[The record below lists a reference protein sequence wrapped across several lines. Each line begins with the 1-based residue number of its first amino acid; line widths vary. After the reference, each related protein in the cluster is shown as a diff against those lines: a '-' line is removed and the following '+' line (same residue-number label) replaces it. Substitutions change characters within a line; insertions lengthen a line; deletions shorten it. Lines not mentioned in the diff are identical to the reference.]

1 MVTTVLAPPR
11 YRTELHLHSCWS
23 LLDGASSTDA
33 LILRAHQLGYTALA
47 LTDHDGLYGSMEFAQ
62 AAKAFGIKAITGAE
76 VTLEDNHHLTLLAE
90 NVEGYNNLCRLL
102 STAHLSGE
110 RKDPHLPLAE
120 LREHTRGLIAMSG
133 CKRGEIPALIAA
145 GDLPTA
151 EAVLQRYVDWFGAD
165 NFYIELQQNLVHGD
179 TDRCRRLVELAR
191 RHGVCYVATNDVHYH
206 ERDRHR
212 LQDVMVA
219 VRNRS
224 TLEASHRERREN
236 SEYYLKSSE
245 EMEDLFAAWPEALDE
260 SARIAER
267 CTFDLT
273 TDLDYR
279 FPDYEAPDGS
289 TADEYLETVCRRA
302 ARERYGT
309 IAGHI
314 PPAVE
319 ARLQEELRLVRKH
332 RLSGFFLI
340 YRDLLELSREVA
352 AKVRGQHSARGKSGL
367 PPGRGRGSSVSSILC
382 YLIGLSHVDPI
393 KHNLYLGRFLSDEIG
408 SVPDIDLDFPR
419 DIRAELILQVYERFG
434 NEHAALVASFP
445 TYKLRS
451 AIRDVGKALGIA
463 ESELDRLAKR
473 AGWGS
478 GADIAAEMAR
488 YPEYAGKR
496 DAPIWRDLIELA
508 EQISGFPRHLS
519 QHVGGM
525 VISTKPIIELVPVEQ
540 AAMEGRYICQWDK
553 DSIDDARFIKIDFL
567 ALGMLSLVEECSDLI
582 AEQHGHI
589 EDLSRIDFNDPQ
601 VYDMICDADTVGV
614 FQIES
619 RAQMQMLPRT
629 RPRSIEDLTV
639 QVAIIR
645 PGPIVGGAVNPY
657 VKHRQALLADPQF
670 KPPFDHPSLEPVL
683 GETLGVILYQ
693 EQVLQSAVAV
703 AGFSEGQAEALRRAM
718 SRKRSRES
726 MERFLEMFIEGARAN
741 GVSDDVAKTVFEK
754 IVAFAEFGF
763 PKSHAAA
770 FAFLAYQSAWLRRY
784 YTVEFT
790 TALLN
795 AQPMGFYPPHV
806 LVHDAIRHGVS
817 ILPPD
822 INASNAAC
830 TVEQGSLRVGFGY
843 VKSIGEDVAKQIA
856 GERAGHG
863 DFGSLADF
871 VRRMGRLASCP
882 LHQESIENLVQVGA
896 FDAFGL
902 NRREL
907 LWQLGLLYSPP
918 NVQMPLAFPVHQDAA
933 ALQDMSAWERM
944 TADYQLLSLSP
955 GYHPMQ
961 LIRPHLG
968 ESLPS
973 LRHLLRMPDGT
984 RVHVPGMVVCRQ
996 QPGTAKGFVFL
1007 LLEDEFGMVNVI
1019 VPPWLHERQRALV
1032 RGEAFVIIHGELQ
1045 RKEGTINVLAER
1057 FEVLPVPHAMQAPE
1071 SHNFA

>member
-1 MVTTVLAPPR
+1 MPDPHHR
-11 YRTELHLHSCWS
+11 YRAELHLHSCWS
-23 LLDGASSTDA
+23 LLDGASSTYD
-33 LILRAHQLGYTALA
+33 LILRAHELGYSALA

-62 AAKAFGIKAITGAE
+62 AAKAFGIRAITGAE
-76 VTLEDNHHLTLLAE
+76 VTLEHGHHLTLLAAT
-90 NVEGYNNLCRLL
+90 VEGYNNLCRLL

-110 RKDPHLPLAE
+110 RKDPHLALDVLAQY
-120 LREHTRGLIAMSG
+120 TRGLIALSG
-133 CKRGEIPALIAA
+133 CKRGEVPSLIAA
-145 GDLPTA
+145 GDVAAA
-151 EAVLQRYVDWFGAD
+151 EAALLRYIGWFGAE

-179 TDRCRRLVELAR
+179 TERCRRLVDLAR
-191 RHGVCYVATNDVHYH
+191 RHGLRYVATNDVHYH
-206 ERDRHR
+206 ERERHR

-219 VRNRS
+219 IRNRS

-236 SEYYLKSSE
+236 SEYYLKPHE
-245 EMEDLFAAWPEALDE
+245 EMEELFAEWPEAIEE
-260 SARIAER
+260 SARIAGR

-289 TADEYLETVCRRA
+289 TADEYLETVCRQA

-309 IAGHI
+309 IAGRI

-332 RLSGFFLI
+332 GLSGFFLI
-340 YRDLLELSREVA
+340 YRDLLELSRDVA
-352 AKVRGQHSARGKSGL
+352 AKVRGKHSARGKSGL

-393 KHNLYLGRFLSDEIG
+393 KHNLFLGRFLSDEIS

-478 GADIAAEMAR
+478 GADIAAEMSR
-488 YPEYAGKR
+488 YEEYAGKL
-496 DAPIWRDLIELA
+496 DAPIWRDLIELS

-601 VYDMICDADTVGV
+601 VYDMVCEADTVGV

-657 VKHRQALLADPQF
+657 VRHRQALLADPRF

-683 GETLGVILYQ
+683 SETLGVILYQ
-693 EQVLQSAVAV
+693 EQVLQAAIAV

-718 SRKRSRES
+718 SRKRSREN
-726 MERFLEMFIEGARAN
+726 MGRFLEMFIEGARAN
-741 GVSDDVAKTVFEK
+741 GVADDVARVVFEK

-790 TALLN
+790 CALLN
-795 AQPMGFYPPHV
+795 SQPMGFYPPHV
-806 LVHDAIRHGVS
+806 LVHDAKRHGVNV
-817 ILPPD
+817 LPPD
-822 INASNAAC
+822 INASSAAC
-830 TVEQGSLRVGFGY
+830 TVEEGSLRVGFGY
-843 VKSIGEDVAKQIA
+843 VKGIGQDVAQGVA
-856 GERAGHG
+856 AERAQHG
-863 DFGSLADF
+863 DYASLADF
-871 VRRMGRLASCP
+871 MRRMSRIPACRLREDA
-882 LHQESIENLVQVGA
+882 IENLVTVGA
-896 FDAFGL
+896 FDCFGM

-918 NVQMPLAFPVHQDAA
+918 NIQMSLALPIAQDYAP
-933 ALQDMSAWERM
+933 LQDMSQWERM
-944 TADYQLLSLSP
+944 TADYRLLSLSP

-973 LRHLLRMPDGT
+973 LGHLLKMPDAT
-984 RVHVPGMVVCRQ
+984 RVDVPGMVVCRQ

-1032 RGEAFVIIHGELQ
+1032 RGEPFVIVHGELQ
-1045 RKEGTINVLAER
+1045 RKEGTVNVLAER
-1057 FEVLPVPHAMQAPE
+1057 FELLPIPHAMQAPE
-1071 SHNFA
+1071 SHNFG